1 MNEMDAM
8 FMVEKI
14 KVDDTIFDVE
24 EYFEVLENLRSSGK
38 INMFGAPRWLENNFG
53 LSKNQARLVF
63 KKWSESFDA
72 TS

>member
-8 FMVEKI
+8 LMVEKI

-63 KKWSESFDA
+63 MKWKESFDA

>member
-1 MNEMDAM
+1 MNEMDAIT
-8 FMVEKI
+8 MVEKI
-14 KVDDTIFDVE
+14 EVDGATFNVE

-63 KKWSESFDA
+63 MKWSETYNA

>member
-1 MNEMDAM
+1 MNEMDAIT
-8 FMVEKI
+8 MVEKI
-14 KVDDTIFDVE
+14 EVDGTTFNVE

-63 KKWSESFDA
+63 MKWSETYNA
-72 TS
+72 TY

>member
-8 FMVEKI
+8 LMVEKI
-14 KVDDTIFDVE
+14 KVDDTTFDVE
-24 EYFEVLENLRSSGK
+24 EYFEILENLRSSGK

-63 KKWSESFDA
+63 MKWSETYNA